1 MQNGKQINGG
11 NGVGNNEIRSYI
23 ENYQKNITSII
34 LNVIKMKE
42 KPTYSIEIG
51 VYPGIL
57 FGIRTYDEPEQISF
71 VGYIPFIDFCIT
83 FYKG

>member
-1 MQNGKQINGG
+1 M
-11 NGVGNNEIRSYI
+11 
-23 ENYQKNITSII
+23 
-34 LNVIKMKE
+34 IKKE

-51 VYPGIL
+51 IYPGIV

-71 VGYIPFIDFCIT
+71 VAYIPFIDFCIT

>member
-1 MQNGKQINGG
+1 
-11 NGVGNNEIRSYI
+11 
-23 ENYQKNITSII
+23 
-34 LNVIKMKE
+34 MKE

-51 VYPGIL
+51 FYPGIL